1 MEAMMGMDM
10 DQDLGMDMDQDL
22 GMDDDMDETQDSTA
36 AVPVKKEAV
45 ERKRKRRTVKKSKM
59 EMDEKG
65 YMGEYSPGY
74 HHDHLLN
81 IQSLKTMIRK
91 NRIPAN
97 PNLKLQRSQNQK
109 QHPQRKLHH
118 LHLRVPHRPP
128 LLKVIVNRML
138 VRQRVGR

>member
-1 MEAMMGMDM
+1 M
-10 DQDLGMDMDQDL
+10 GMDMDQDL

-81 IQSLKTMIRK
+81 IQSLKTTIRK

-97 PNLKLQRSQNQK
+97 PNLKRRPNPNQK
-109 QHPQRKLHH
+109 QLHRQRKPLHPH
-118 LHLRVPHRPP
+118 LHVPHLPP
-128 LLKVIVNRML
+128 RSTVIVNRML
-138 VRQRVGR
+138 VKQRVGR